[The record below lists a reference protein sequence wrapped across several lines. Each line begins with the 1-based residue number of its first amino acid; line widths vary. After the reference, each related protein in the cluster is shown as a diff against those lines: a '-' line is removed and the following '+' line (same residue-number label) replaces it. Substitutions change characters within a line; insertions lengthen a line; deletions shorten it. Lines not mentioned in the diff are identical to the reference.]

1 MALTK
6 DGYEMTTAEMNREI
20 RRLRK
25 KNAQLQELLM
35 RAVDLMQDAPEAC
48 QKPEEGKAKP

>member
-35 RAVDLMQDAPEAC
+35 RAVELMQDAPEAC
-48 QKPEEGKAKP
+48 PKPEEGKAEP